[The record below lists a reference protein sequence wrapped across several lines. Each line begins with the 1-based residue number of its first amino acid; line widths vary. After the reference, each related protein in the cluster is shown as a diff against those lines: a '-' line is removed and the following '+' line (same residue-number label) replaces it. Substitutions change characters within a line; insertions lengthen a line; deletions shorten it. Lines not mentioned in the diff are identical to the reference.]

1 MGSRK
6 SALALV
12 QTNWVIDQL
21 SQLHPGLQFEV
32 VTIDTTGD
40 NILDRPL
47 AKIGEKALFTRELE
61 DELLA
66 GNIDLIVHS
75 LKDLPT
81 TLPDDCCIGAITRR
95 EDPTDSLVLRTGLHL
110 PRPDAT
116 LEEILANNQSI
127 TTFGTSSLRR
137 IAQLRTRCPA
147 VTVKDVRGNINTRI
161 RKLDAHDEHG
171 YDCLVMATAGLV
183 RGGFAHRIS
192 HRLNWYHA
200 VSQGALGVE
209 CRTDDA
215 YMVTEVLAPLVDQRA
230 LLECLAERV
239 LMKCLEGGCSVPI
252 GVRTRWSEDIVSEKT
267 ELTLEAIVLSLNGTQ
282 RVEAT
287 ATQPLDDTQSLPA
300 NAQRAMPTEEEGRL
314 DWSLF
319 DFTDVSV
326 RHFDDQLQVR
336 LHNAVLLGRR
346 LATMMIDRGVRD
358 ILSAINRAK
367 QQDQ

>member
-1 MGSRK
+1 MFFK
-6 SALALV
+6 TA
-12 QTNWVIDQL
+12 
-21 SQLHPGLQFEV
+21 
-32 VTIDTTGD
+32 
-40 NILDRPL
+40 IL
-47 AKIGEKALFTRELE
+47 F
-61 DELLA
+61 
-66 GNIDLIVHS
+66 
-75 LKDLPT
+75 
-81 TLPDDCCIGAITRR
+81 RR